1 MPVTGQAARALI
13 ELRARIFTGA
23 LRAGD
28 RLAEIPLA
36 EALGMSR
43 TPIRLALAEL
53 QSEGLAVAQPGGGFA
68 VRAFSVR
75 EIDDAIA
82 LRGQLEGMAARLV
95 AEHGVPRG
103 LSRRLHD
110 ALEAGDKALARGA
123 LDPDSLDAYS
133 AMNTA
138 LHAAIVESAGN
149 EALSRAIAA
158 VEALPFAGASAL
170 VPNPGST
177 PQRLRLLTFAHQQH
191 HLLVEALEAG
201 QSSRAEALAREHA
214 DNARRNLRLIL
225 ETGDPGG
232 PAALIARTDNAA

>member
-1 MPVTGQAARALI
+1 MAVSGQAARALI

-43 TPIRLALAEL
+43 TPVRLALAEL
-53 QSEGLAVAQPGGGFA
+53 QAEGLTVPAPGGGFA
-68 VRAFSVR
+68 VRAFTAR

-82 LRGQLEGMAARLV
+82 LRGQLEGMAARVV

-110 ALEAGDKALARGA
+110 ALEAGDAALARGV
-123 LDPDSLDAYS
+123 LDAAATEAYA
-133 AMNTA
+133 AMNGA
-138 LHAAIVESAGN
+138 LHAAIIEAAGN
-149 EALSRAIAA
+149 AALGRALAM
-158 VEALPFAGASAL
+158 VEALPFAGANAL
-170 VPNPGST
+170 VPSAGGGAE
-177 PQRLRLLTFAHQQH
+177 RLALMVFAHRQH

-201 QSSRAEALAREHA
+201 QGSRAEALAREHA
-214 DNARRNLRLIL
+214 DNARRNLRLVL
-225 ETGDPGG
+225 EAGG
-232 PAALIARTDNAA
+232 AGAAALIARDPDAA

>member
-1 MPVTGQAARALI
+1 MAVSGQAARALI

-43 TPIRLALAEL
+43 TPVRLALAEL
-53 QSEGLAVAQPGGGFA
+53 QAEGLAVPAPGGGFA
-68 VRAFSVR
+68 VRAFTAR

-110 ALEAGDKALARGA
+110 ALEAGDAALARGV
-123 LDPDSLDAYS
+123 LDAAATEAYA
-133 AMNTA
+133 AMNGA
-138 LHAAIVESAGN
+138 LHAAIVEAAGN
-149 EALSRAIAA
+149 AALSRALAM
-158 VEALPFAGASAL
+158 VEALPFAGANAL
-170 VPNPGST
+170 VPAAGGGA
-177 PQRLRLLTFAHQQH
+177 QRLALMVFAHRQH

-201 QSSRAEALAREHA
+201 QGSRAEALAREHA
-214 DNARRNLRLIL
+214 DNARRNLRLVL
-225 ETGDPGG
+225 EAGEAG
-232 PAALIARTDNAA
+232 PAALIARDTDAA